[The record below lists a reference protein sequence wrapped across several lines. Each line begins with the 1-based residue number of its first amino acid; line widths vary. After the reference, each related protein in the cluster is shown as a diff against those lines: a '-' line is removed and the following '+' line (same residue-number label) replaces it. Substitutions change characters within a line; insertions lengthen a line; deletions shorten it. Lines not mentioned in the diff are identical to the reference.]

1 MKQYVGLDV
10 SQKRLQF
17 ALSMNKGADVRGKGE
32 IHAGRADGLEFTDAR
47 LKPSASALK
56 LARWPVGFGMNSV
69 ASDYR

>member
-32 IHAGRADGLEFTDAR
+32 IHAGRADGLDSQTRASSRAHR
-47 LKPSASALK
+47 L
-56 LARWPVGFGMNSV
+56 
-69 ASDYR
+69 

>member
-32 IHAGRADGLEFTDAR
+32 IHAGRADGT
-47 LKPSASALK
+47 
-56 LARWPVGFGMNSV
+56 
-69 ASDYR
+69 